1 MQSKSSINVSA
12 FLPLRVE
19 QKDPIELSTVISCP
33 AIGKSK
39 EFIALFLMCCRTKKR
54 NC

>member
-12 FLPLRVE
+12 FLLLRVE
-19 QKDPIELSTVISCP
+19 QKNPIELSTVINYP

-39 EFIALFLMCCRTKKR
+39 EFIALFLMCCRTKERK
-54 NC
+54 C